1 MYREQ
6 SGRGN
11 CAVTDGRILCCRE
24 ISFAVG
30 FMHFGVV
37 MFWVKLRHSGHPP
50 SVSFPILVLPK
61 SVLMKQQ
68 APSMVDLVVPA

>member
-11 CAVTDGRILCCRE
+11 CAVTDGRMLCCRE

-37 MFWVKLRHSGHPP
+37 MFWVKTRHTGYPP
-50 SVSFPILVLPK
+50 SVSFANSGIAKECTHEATSTL
-61 SVLMKQQ
+61 
-68 APSMVDLVVPA
+68 DG